1 MDGRTRGWLAFG
13 LGAGAVVW
21 ALALVLGAFLVPA
34 YGGDTCEASPGS
46 PTVCGSLPPQT
57 LFAVNGWWVV
67 ELLLGVVAI
76 TALAFWALHVY
87 CATGA
92 RRAHSAA
99 IWLIALL
106 AIFSIVS
113 GFSIGFYVVPAALL
127 LFASAALTPERGPRD
142 PSPGAGT

>member
-34 YGGDTCEASPGS
+34 YGGRSCEASSGAA
-46 PTVCGSLPPQT
+46 TVCGSIRSQT

-67 ELLLGVVAI
+67 ELLLGVVAV

-99 IWLIALL
+99 VWLIAVL

-113 GFSIGFYVVPAALL
+113 GFSIGLYVVPAALL
-127 LFASAALTPERGPRD
+127 LFASAALTPERAQRES
-142 PSPGAGT
+142 SPAAGT